1 MKILVLNGG
10 SSSLK
15 ATVHD
20 PEQREPLWMAQ
31 VDWGR
36 GAGSAEL
43 RVNGEAR
50 PPFSISRPADS
61 LAPVIELAP
70 RGVDAV
76 GHRVV
81 HGGPSL
87 QATTRVTARVKAEIR
102 KYAEFAPEHNPLEAD
117 AMEAVERVLGAQIPQ
132 FAVFDTAF
140 HSAMPEAACV
150 YPGPYAWWEQGI
162 RRFGFHGI
170 SHQYCAR
177 RAAEMLGRGLQ
188 GLRLVTCHIGN
199 GASLAAIRDGRS
211 VDTTMGFTPL
221 EGLMMGT
228 RSGSIDPSILVYLVR
243 HGDHDAAEMDRLL
256 NHESGLKGIS
266 GISGDMREVLAAV
279 ERGETRARLAFD
291 VYVHRLCRELGGMI
305 ASLGGLDA
313 LVFTAGVGENCP
325 PLRARACEQ
334 FAFLGI
340 QLDQARNAAVQPDAE
355 ISLAASA
362 VRVLVIRTQED
373 WEIARSVAA
382 LNGP

>member
-20 PEQREPLWMAQ
+20 PEQREPLWKAQ
-31 VDWGR
+31 ADWGR

-43 RVNGEAR
+43 RVNGETR
-50 PPFSISRPADS
+50 PPFSIRRPADA

-70 RGVDAV
+70 RCIDAV

-117 AMEAVERVLGAQIPQ
+117 AMEAVERVLGAEIPQ

-140 HSAMPEAACV
+140 HSTMPDAACV
-150 YPGPYAWWEQGI
+150 YPGPYTWWEQGI

-177 RAAEMLGRGLQ
+177 RAAEMLGRSLEGM
-188 GLRLVTCHIGN
+188 RLVNCHIGN

-228 RSGSIDPSILVYLVR
+228 RSGTIDPSILVYLVR

-279 ERGETRARLAFD
+279 DRGEPRARLAFD

-325 PLRARACEQ
+325 PLRARVCEQ

-340 QLDQARNAAVQPDAE
+340 QLDQARNAAPQLDAG
-355 ISLAASA
+355 ISLPGSA
-362 VRVLVIRTQED
+362 VRVLVIRTEED

-382 LNGP
+382 LNGR